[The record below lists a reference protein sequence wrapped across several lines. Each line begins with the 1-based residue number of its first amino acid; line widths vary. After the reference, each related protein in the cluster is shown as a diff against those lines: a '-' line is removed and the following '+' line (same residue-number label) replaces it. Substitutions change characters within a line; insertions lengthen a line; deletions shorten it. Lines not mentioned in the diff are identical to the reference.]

1 MAKKG
6 VRRIKKKRVRLSFN
20 EGIAYIHSSFNN
32 TIVTLADRAGNTL
45 TWSSGGKIGYKGSKK
60 STPFA
65 AQLAAEEVA
74 KAALD
79 MGINKVNVVVKGPGG
94 GREGEGIRRPPDADR
109 AEPVPGHVRAEQPR
123 PDYLQ
128 LGDVHYKARQPGKAG
143 RGDLQFPARGERIEN
158 PARRVPW

>member
-6 VRRIKKKRVRLSFN
+6 ARRIKKKRVRLSYN
-20 EGIAYIHSSFNN
+20 EGIAFIHSSFSN
-32 TIVTLADRAGNTL
+32 TIVTLADKAGNTL

-79 MGINKVNVVVKGPGG
+79 MGINKISVVVKGPGG
-94 GREGEGIRRPPDADR
+94 GREAAIRSLDANGLQVTMISDATPIPHNGCRPR
-109 AEPVPGHVRAEQPR
+109 KTR
-123 PDYLQ
+123 
-128 LGDVHYKARQPGKAG
+128 
-143 RGDLQFPARGERIEN
+143 RI
-158 PARRVPW
+158 